1 MISAT
6 EVRNIKFN
14 RSMSGYKQEEVDIF
28 LDKIEADLAQ
38 YERMLSE
45 FQARNEALNKE
56 IEELKA
62 SQNSIQSVLLSAQ
75 QLADRIVSE
84 AKEKSEEIIRNA
96 ETNISVITTREK
108 ELSATFEL
116 KAQERKSALENEL
129 NDMVKKAKLKAES
142 MTAAAEDS
150 VARQQQLF
158 DKLKVEIAAFKSGI
172 SAKYKEHLELLAS
185 IPDSVP
191 SDPAKIAELVSA
203 EVDKAPDVSAFIKAE
218 APAVEP
224 IAEPVNDNNG
234 FFIKEELP
242 AFDEED
248 ENAELN

>member
-28 LDKIEADLAQ
+28 LDKIEADLAG

-56 IEELKA
+56 IEDLKA

-116 KAQERKSALENEL
+116 KAQERKSVLENEL
-129 NDMVKKAKLKAES
+129 NDMIKKTKLKADS
-142 MTAAAEDS
+142 ITAAAEDS

-172 SAKYKEHLELLAS
+172 SAKYKEHLEILSA

-191 SDPAKIAELVSA
+191 SDPTKIAELVSV
-203 EVDKAPDVSAFIKAE
+203 EFDKAPDVSAFIKPEIIAE
-218 APAVEP
+218 PV
-224 IAEPVNDNNG
+224 AEPVNDNNG

-242 AFDEED
+242 VLDEED
-248 ENAELN
+248 ENADID